1 MNNPI
6 TSSNSLVYSEDQL
19 QQAVELIY
27 PLFQQCAVLTF
38 TGSLGAG
45 KTTLIQALLR
55 RAGVEGPIQSPT
67 FNYVNRYMTNAKL
80 AVYHFDLYRLHTLED
95 FLQAGFD
102 EYLYRPHSK
111 ALIEWPG
118 IIDPLL
124 QHDVCHITID
134 YEGLEMR
141 RISYQVLVFN
151 V

>member
-1 MNNPI
+1 MNNDS
-6 TSSNSLVYSEDQL
+6 TSSNSLVYSEDQV

-27 PLFQQCAVLTF
+27 PLFCKYAVLTF

-55 RAGVEGPIQSPT
+55 RAGVTGAIQSPT
-67 FNYVNRYMTNAKL
+67 FTYVNRYVTNENL
-80 AVYHFDLYRLHTLED
+80 VVYHFDLYRLHTLED

-102 EYLYRPHSK
+102 EYLYQPNSK

-124 QHDVCHITID
+124 KHDVCHITID

-141 RISYQVLVFN
+141 RIAYQALPK
-151 V
+151 